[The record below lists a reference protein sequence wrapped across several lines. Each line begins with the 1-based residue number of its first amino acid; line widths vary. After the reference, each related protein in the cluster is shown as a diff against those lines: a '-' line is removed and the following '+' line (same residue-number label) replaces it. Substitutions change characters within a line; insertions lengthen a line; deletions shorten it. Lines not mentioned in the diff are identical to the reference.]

1 MEDSQIM
8 TLLMALLVLG
18 VWAIILRAIFRVNTM
33 ASALD
38 EMRVLIREM
47 AKKQGV
53 DEEEIKKLQTF
64 IKNKYS

>member
-1 MEDSQIM
+1 MGNTEIAI
-8 TLLMALLVLG
+8 LLGAVLVLAF
-18 VWAIILRAIFRVNTM
+18 WAILLRAIFRVNTLVG
-33 ASALD
+33 ALD